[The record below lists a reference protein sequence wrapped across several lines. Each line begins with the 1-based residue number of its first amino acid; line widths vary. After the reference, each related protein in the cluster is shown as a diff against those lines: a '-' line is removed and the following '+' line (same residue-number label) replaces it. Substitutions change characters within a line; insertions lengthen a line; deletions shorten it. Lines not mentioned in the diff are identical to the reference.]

1 MHSSLSHIQL
11 ESTALNRTRPPQ
23 RMYYLISILYIKV
36 MIIFVHFQGE
46 KRKVEIPEKSRV
58 IDVIRKVKIN
68 PETVIVRREDD
79 ILLEEDIVKGNDN
92 LEFIRIISGG

>member
-1 MHSSLSHIQL
+1 
-11 ESTALNRTRPPQ
+11 
-23 RMYYLISILYIKV
+23 

-68 PETVIVRREDD
+68 PETVIVRRKDD